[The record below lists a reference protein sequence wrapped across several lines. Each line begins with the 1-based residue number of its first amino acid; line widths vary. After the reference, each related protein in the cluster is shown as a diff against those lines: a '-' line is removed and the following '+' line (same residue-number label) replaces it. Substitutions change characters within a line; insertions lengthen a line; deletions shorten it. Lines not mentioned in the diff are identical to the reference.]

1 MKTRLLAAF
10 LLVLAVAACGPLPRP
25 FGRDVGEV
33 PKPLARNISLDTI
46 EVEPLSGTTRPMGEL
61 LARAVA
67 SSLEREYEIPAALSG
82 LDKSRYILTGH
93 VHMQQIPGSDEA
105 DISIGWQLDVRG
117 GEVLAN
123 YVQDVEA
130 TQLEWDYGAPD
141 IPGKVGQ
148 QTGEWVA
155 RSILGERFDDAGTDR
170 LLGKR
175 GVYVTDVTGAPG
187 DGNSALRRSM
197 IVALGGQ
204 GLKIAEGVELAAFTV
219 SSEVSVGIPED
230 GAQPVRIVWSVR
242 DVTGAIVGRAE
253 QANAVPV
260 GSLDG
265 RWGQTAAFV
274 AAAAVDGIID
284 IIARN
289 DPSKLRAPNL
299 GAPSS
304 RSASPPP
311 PTRSLPRTPGRA
323 PPPPG

>member
-1 MKTRLLAAF
+1 MATL
-10 LLVLAVAACGPLPRP
+10 LLVVAVAACGPLPRP
-25 FGRDVGEV
+25 FGRDQGEV

-67 SSLEREYEIPAALSG
+67 KQLEREYEIPAALSG

-93 VHMQQIPGSDEA
+93 VHMQQIPGSDEP

-117 GEVLAN
+117 GDVLAN
-123 YVQDVEA
+123 YVEEVEA
-130 TQLEWDYGAPD
+130 TQIEWDYGAPD
-141 IPGKVGQ
+141 LLDEIGRQ
-148 QTGEWVA
+148 AGEWAA
-155 RSILGERFDDAGTDR
+155 RAILGERFDDAGTDR

-197 IVALGGQ
+197 IVALGGH
-204 GLKIAEGVELAAFTV
+204 GLKMAEGIEVAAFAV
-219 SSEVSVGIPED
+219 SAEISVGIPED
-230 GAQPVRIVWSVR
+230 GAQAVRIVWSVR

-253 QANAVPV
+253 QANAVPA

-274 AAAAVDGIID
+274 AAAAVDGVVD

-304 RSASPPP
+304 RSTTPPP
-311 PTRSLPRTPGRA
+311 PSRQLPRTPGRA